1 MFSLFW
7 TNGTHS
13 FSEAEKKKNTDS
25 LNGAPSKD
33 ETKVSKER
41 VPSEKKAEAPKE
53 RVPSQKKTEVP
64 KERSPSEKKK
74 EAPKEKAPSAKE
86 PDNVPLEKKEVPKPA
101 TLSDKI
107 PEVKIEKR
115 TVEESDGVSR
125 ERVSSQT
132 KHEKAP
138 SGGKPEVT
146 RPPIMGVK
154 PFSLPRDRVAAETP
168 PRPPTAQPPRDR
180 APSADNVKKPS
191 TPEEPAKPRGPPK
204 FGIGIGG
211 AAGGGLLAEMKLRQ
225 ERAASLGR
233 VSYPAIFRHTLVFP
247 TIYQEK

>member
-1 MFSLFW
+1 MPS
-7 TNGTHS
+7 
-13 FSEAEKKKNTDS
+13 EKKPE
-25 LNGAPSKD
+25 AP
-33 ETKVSKER
+33 KER
-41 VPSEKKAEAPKE
+41 VPSEKKPEAPKE
-53 RVPSQKKTEVP
+53 RVPSEKKTEVS

-86 PDNVPLEKKEVPKPA
+86 PEDVPTEKKEVPKST

-115 TVEESDGVSR
+115 TVEESEAVSR
-125 ERVSSQT
+125 DRVSSQT

-146 RPPIMGVK
+146 RPHIMGVK
-154 PFSLPRDRVAAETP
+154 PFAFPRDRVATEAP
-168 PRPPTAQPPRDR
+168 SRPPTAQPPRDR
-180 APSADNVKKPS
+180 TSSADKIVTKS
-191 TPEEPAKPRGPPK
+191 SSPEEPAKPRGPPK

-211 AAGGGLLAEMKLRQ
+211 AAGGGLLAEMKMRQ

-233 VSYPAIFRHTLVFP
+233 VSYPVIFRHTLVYP
-247 TIYQEK
+247 IIYQEKLGTMDLLDE